1 METASEYRAKEKE
14 RFETINHL
22 EITNIEVRPSH
33 CDITGLS
40 HVVRTVKPAQELP
53 VFQDDE
59 DGRGHGVHGN

>member
-1 METASEYRAKEKE
+1 MVREVHSKS
-14 RFETINHL
+14 NL
-22 EITNIEVRPSH
+22 EITDIEVRPGP

-59 DGRGHGVHGN
+59 DGRGH